1 MHFTGKMKTHKTKCK
16 NWVYKNAVMYNTQ
29 TIHLDLFENELNAF
43 FPLDPRVHIFF
54 FTEKVKVRTNC
65 FKKKYL
71 TGFRS
76 EYMKCLHT

>member
-1 MHFTGKMKTHKTKCK
+1 
-16 NWVYKNAVMYNTQ
+16 MYNTQ
-29 TIHLDLFENELNAF
+29 AIHLDLFENELNAF
-43 FPLDPRVHIFF
+43 FPLDPRVRIFF

-65 FKKKYL
+65 FLKKYL

>member
-1 MHFTGKMKTHKTKCK
+1 MHFTGKMKTHKTKSK

-29 TIHLDLFENELNAF
+29 AIHLDLFENELNAF

-65 FKKKYL
+65 FLKKIL
-71 TGFRS
+71 NCF
-76 EYMKCLHT
+76 L